1 MNFEWN
7 ENKAASN
14 LRKHSGSFDD
24 ATTIFGDPLAITF
37 SDQTHSESEDRYLTF
52 GRSADGRFI
61 VVAHT
66 DRDDRIRLI
75 SAREMTRNERSDYEQ
90 F

>member
-7 ENKAASN
+7 EVKAASN
-14 LRKHSGSFDD
+14 LRKHGVSFDE

-37 SDQTHSESEDRYLTF
+37 DDPAHSTGEDRFLTF
-52 GRSADGRFI
+52 GRSSEGRFI
-61 VVAHT
+61 VVAHA

-75 SAREMTRNERSDYEQ
+75 SAREMTRKERSDYEQ

>member
-1 MNFEWN
+1 MNFEWD
-7 ENKAASN
+7 ENKATLN
-14 LRKHSGSFDD
+14 MRKHSVSFDE
-24 ATTIFGDPLAITF
+24 ATTIFGDPQAITF
-37 SDQTHSESEDRYLTF
+37 SDPAHSEEEYWFLTF
-52 GRSADGRFI
+52 GRSSDGRFI

-75 SAREMTRNERSDYEQ
+75 SAREMTRKERSDYEQ